1 MTDLVLP
8 AVLPTELSAVNVL
21 LSCLGESPVS
31 TLTPSPSPDV
41 DKALGALQ
49 EAMVDVQSRG
59 WKWNQEK
66 AYPLQASSAGLLSL
80 PSNTLDCTSA
90 YYIPGDISSA
100 QPVSLVVRGLQLYDE
115 TNHTYTFT
123 ANSTVYVD
131 VTWLLEWSQLPAQ
144 ATRVITLEAAQKFIY
159 REGLSGVTAQ
169 VNARDLA
176 QAWALL
182 EQKQDREA
190 APNQLYGNTD
200 TARKIMGSGS
210 LRRGRING

>member
-1 MTDLVLP
+1 M
-8 AVLPTELSAVNVL
+8 
-21 LSCLGESPVS
+21 
-31 TLTPSPSPDV
+31 
-41 DKALGALQ
+41 
-49 EAMVDVQSRG
+49 DVQSRG

-66 AYPLQASSAGLLSL
+66 AYPLQASSAGLISL
-80 PSNTLDCTSA
+80 PVNTLDLTLA
-90 YYIPGDISSA
+90 YYIPQNQTTS
-100 QPVSLVVRGLQLYDE
+100 QPVSVVVRGEQLYDSY
-115 TNHTYTFT
+115 NHTYTFT

-144 ATRVITLEAAQKFIY
+144 ATRVITLEAAQKFIS

-190 APNQLYGNTD
+190 TPNQLYGNTD

-210 LRRGRING
+210 LRRGRVNG

>member
-1 MTDLVLP
+1 MADLVLP

-31 TLTPSPSPDV
+31 ALSPSPSPDV

-66 AYPLQASSAGLLSL
+66 AYPLQASSSGLIAV
-80 PSNTLDCTSA
+80 PANTLDLALA
-90 YYIPGDISSA
+90 YYIPQTMANA
-100 QPVSLVVRGLQLYDE
+100 QPVSGVVRGLQLYDSY
-115 TNHTYTFT
+115 NHTFTFT

-144 ATRVITLEAAQKFIY
+144 ATRVITLEAAQKFIS

-169 VNARDLA
+169 VNEADLRR
-176 QAWALL
+176 AWALL
-182 EQKQDREA
+182 EQKEDREGQA
-190 APNQLYGNTD
+190 NQLYGNTD
-200 TARKIMGSGS
+200 IARKIMGNGS